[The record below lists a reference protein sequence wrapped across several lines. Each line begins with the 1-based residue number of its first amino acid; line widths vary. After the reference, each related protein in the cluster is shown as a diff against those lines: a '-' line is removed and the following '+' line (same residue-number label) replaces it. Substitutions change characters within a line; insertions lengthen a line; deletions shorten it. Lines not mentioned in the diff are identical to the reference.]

1 MIPVNKNEYL
11 KELKKHLKH
20 INKEEREDILNE
32 YETHFYSGQQEG
44 KSEAQISNELGYPKA
59 IGKELNASV
68 AIEKAHQSNSILNI
82 FSAIVAVMGVSLLNF
97 FVILVP
103 ALLLLMVVLTLVIF
117 TLISLVTPIILLVK
131 VFLDG
136 FHSIILYDV
145 YMTGLMFGLGLM
157 LIVVTFYI
165 IKWLYILIVKYLRW
179 NVTIIKS

>member
-1 MIPVNKNEYL
+1 
-11 KELKKHLKH
+11 
-20 INKEEREDILNE
+20 
-32 YETHFYSGQQEG
+32 
-44 KSEAQISNELGYPKA
+44 
-59 IGKELNASV
+59 
-68 AIEKAHQSNSILNI
+68 
-82 FSAIVAVMGVSLLNF
+82 MGLSLLNF

>member
-1 MIPVNKNEYL
+1 
-11 KELKKHLKH
+11 
-20 INKEEREDILNE
+20 
-32 YETHFYSGQQEG
+32 
-44 KSEAQISNELGYPKA
+44 
-59 IGKELNASV
+59 
-68 AIEKAHQSNSILNI
+68 
-82 FSAIVAVMGVSLLNF
+82 MGLSLLNF

-103 ALLLLMVVLTLVIF
+103 ALLLLMVVFTLVIF

-131 VFLDG
+131 GFLDG

-179 NVTIIKS
+179 NVAIVKGSVKS

>member
-1 MIPVNKNEYL
+1 MN
-11 KELKKHLKH
+11 
-20 INKEEREDILNE
+20 
-32 YETHFYSGQQEG
+32 
-44 KSEAQISNELGYPKA
+44 KA

-82 FSAIVAVMGVSLLNF
+82 FSASVAAMGLSLLNF

-103 ALLLLMVVLTLVIF
+103 ALLLLMVVFTLVIF

-131 VFLDG
+131 GFLDG

-145 YMTGLMFGLGLM
+145 YMTGLLFGLGLM

-179 NVTIIKS
+179 NVAIVKGSVKS